1 MKNKRGKNMEIQK
14 KRGITLVALVI
25 TIIILLLLAG
35 VAIQIA
41 IGENGLIPKSIK
53 AQKEQAKAELHETVK
68 LNYLSLNS
76 KALEN
81 GQNSPAYELAFSGTE
96 FSNRYDIIGD
106 NIVDNIVDKKGTII
120 DTKENTINAI
130 KEVYQV
136 QSSSQ
141 TVQERK

>member
-106 NIVDNIVDKKGTII
+106 NIVDKKGTII

-141 TVQERK
+141 TV

>member
-1 MKNKRGKNMEIQK
+1 MKIQK

-81 GQNSPAYELAFSGTE
+81 GQNSPAYELAFSGT
-96 FSNRYDIIGD
+96 
-106 NIVDNIVDKKGTII
+106 DNIVDKKGTII

-141 TVQERK
+141 TVQGRK